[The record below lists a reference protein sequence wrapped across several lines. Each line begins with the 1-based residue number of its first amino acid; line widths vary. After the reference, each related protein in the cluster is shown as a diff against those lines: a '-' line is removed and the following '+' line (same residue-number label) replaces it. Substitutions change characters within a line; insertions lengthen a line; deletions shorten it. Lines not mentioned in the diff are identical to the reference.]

1 MFALLDTTPEN
12 ILIFDKAKENL
23 IESKN
28 FL

>member
-1 MFALLDTTPEN
+1 MFVLLDTTPEN
-12 ILIFDKAKENL
+12 ILILDKAKENL